1 MNKKNE
7 QKSTTMKISKN
18 FTLSEFNVS
27 ASYPELAKGIPINI
41 RPAVIALVT
50 HVLQPICD
58 KTGWT
63 CKINSG
69 YRSIELNRAVGGV
82 SVPPS
87 QHMKGEAADC
97 VFMKDGKPVPIIDV
111 LKVGKELFFDQMIA
125 YPSFVH
131 FSHSKINRRMV
142 LYNSGYKGKRL

>member
-1 MNKKNE
+1 MR
-7 QKSTTMKISKN
+7 ISKN
-18 FTLSEFNVS
+18 FTMDEFNVS
-27 ASYPELAKGIPINI
+27 ASYPELARGIPINV
-41 RPAVIALVT
+41 RPAIIALVV

-69 YRSIELNRAVGGV
+69 YRSIELNRAVKGAL
-82 SVPPS
+82 SS

-97 VFMKDGKPVPIIDV
+97 VFKKDGKAVKIIDV
-111 LKVGKELFFDQMIA
+111 MKVAKDNCINFDQMIA

-131 FSHSKINRRMV
+131 FSYTRLRANRKMV
-142 LYNSGYKGKRL
+142 LYNSSYVGKRL